1 MFSTTPGSGSQMVTV
16 FQPRRSPLTIA
27 AALAFATVLTFVAV
41 LTSVAILTF
50 AAVLTS
56 VAVLTFVA
64 AFTFVTASGVTP
76 VIPLGDDAN
85 TTRPNFDARLRR
97 EFSWK
102 WDGKEHSGGTSK
114 SEYAE

>member
-27 AALAFATVLTFVAV
+27 AALAFATVLTFVV
-41 LTSVAILTF
+41 
-50 AAVLTS
+50 VLTS

-85 TTRPNFDARLRR
+85 TTRTNFDARLCR

-102 WDGKEHSGGTSK
+102 WDGK
-114 SEYAE
+114 

>member
-27 AALAFATVLTFVAV
+27 AALAFATVFTFVAV

-56 VAVLTFVA
+56 VAVLTLVA

-76 VIPLGDDAN
+76 VVPLGDDAN
-85 TTRPNFDARLRR
+85 TTRTNFDARLRR

-102 WDGKEHSGGTSK
+102 WDGK
-114 SEYAE
+114 